1 MTLDHIVVSS
11 LCTALCGVEARDM
24 RTKPHRTGCLARAPF
39 AARFTATVLLMG
51 ITAIITLAIGHGALI
66 ARAQADVAVANSAP
80 LGPTLADAWL
90 ETLPQLAEP
99 ISWSHAYGLLTADQP
114 HLEQERRYLIEEL
127 NTLLVS
133 ARVSGNTRYS
143 QAIAAWQD
151 TLRGLEGQPIRSP
164 ERLDLPKLGVDLRKA
179 PLLSRVEHWGA
190 CTIPAWVE
198 VWGLQG
204 VTRVAWQPNM
214 SLATLANAINPR
226 AFTLID
232 DIHLITPQGKVLR
245 RGIAAW
251 NNQQTP
257 LAPGSRIVIELPNQ
271 QGLVGALPFPG
282 TTHELDI
289 INQRLP
295 GVLAAQLPGDQCTQW
310 QAH

>member
-1 MTLDHIVVSS
+1 
-11 LCTALCGVEARDM
+11 M
-24 RTKPHRTGCLARAPF
+24 RTNTHRTGCLARAPF
-39 AARFTATVLLMG
+39 AAHFAATAFLMG
-51 ITAIITLAIGHGALI
+51 ITAVIALATGHGALMP
-66 ARAQADVAVANSAP
+66 RAQADVAIATNAP
-80 LGPTLADAWL
+80 PGPTLADAWL

-99 ISWSHAYGLLTADQP
+99 ISWSHAYGLLTSDQP

-143 QAIAAWQD
+143 QTIAAWQD
-151 TLRGLEGQPIRSP
+151 TLRGLEDQPIRSP
-164 ERLDLPKLGVDLRKA
+164 ERLDLPKLGADLRKA
-179 PLLSRVEHWGA
+179 PLLSHVVHWGA
-190 CTIPAWVE
+190 CTIPNWVE

-214 SLATLANAINPR
+214 RIDTLADDLNPR

-232 DIHLITPQGKVLR
+232 HIHLITPQGEVLR

-251 NNQQTP
+251 NHEETP
-257 LAPGSRIVIELPNQ
+257 LAPGSRVIIELPNR